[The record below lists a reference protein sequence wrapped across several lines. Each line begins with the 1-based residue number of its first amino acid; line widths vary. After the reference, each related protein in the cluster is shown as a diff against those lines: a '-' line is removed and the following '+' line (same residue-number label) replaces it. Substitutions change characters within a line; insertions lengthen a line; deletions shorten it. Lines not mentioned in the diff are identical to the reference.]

1 VKAEL
6 SELVPGDGVWYLGG
20 RGRVP
25 VKVVVA
31 KVARKYIW
39 VEMSRRDVNFDK
51 VTGYEPSSYGNG
63 ARIATDA
70 MLSRDA
76 LERDLD
82 TRIKSVTGSRCGMAY
97 HWTVEEK
104 QRLVDLLDEMG
115 KLWPGSRS
123 SQTVPRSHTTPTTRP
138 STKPGSIREPVWCTK
153 VCAGC
158 ACRSG
163 HYHDGPDHPPHS
175 HG

>member
-6 SELVPGDGVWYLGG
+6 SDLVPGDEVWYLEGN
-20 RGRVP
+20 GRVP
-25 VKVVVA
+25 VEVLVA

-39 VEMSRRDVNFDK
+39 VEMYQLRNFDK
-51 VTGYEPSSYGNG
+51 VTGYEPSSYGNA

-70 MLSRDA
+70 MLSREA
-76 LERDLD
+76 LERELD
-82 TRIKSVTGSRCGMAY
+82 TRIKRRLLEPSWVAY

-123 SQTVPRSHTTPTTRP
+123 SQTVLRSHTTPTTRP

-163 HYHDGPDHPPHS
+163 HYHDRPDHPPIP
-175 HG
+175 G